1 MPRFAPLLF
10 LLLPLT
16 AAADHWPGWR
26 GPNADGIT
34 AEKQL
39 PVTWSKTENVRWKVP
54 VHGAGVSSPVVW
66 GERIFLT
73 SSTGRLNDELH
84 VYCHHRK
91 DGKLLWH
98 TKLFGSAPTDLYPPG
113 GMAVPTP
120 VTDGKHLYC
129 LFGTG
134 DLACLDFAGRPV
146 WLRSLAEEY
155 GPFRNRWGMGTSPIL
170 VGDLLVVQVDHTS
183 QSYLLGVDAAT
194 GKNRWKAERDAT
206 VNWTSPLAVKV
217 KDHVEIVTIGTHRAV
232 GYDAK
237 NGGELW
243 SVSGLHQQC
252 IPSPVALGTRVF
264 LTSGEGT
271 LAVKL
276 DGTTGDV
283 NKTNVLWRS
292 KKGVS
297 YIASPVAYE
306 GRLYILD
313 AKGICTCFDADGG
326 KQVWKE
332 RLGDQFQA
340 SPLAGD
346 GKIYFPGQ
354 QGVVRVLSTGPEFK
368 LLAANDVGEAI
379 VASLAVSDGEIFIR
393 GEKHL
398 FCIGTK

>member
-1 MPRFAPLLF
+1 
-10 LLLPLT
+10 
-16 AAADHWPGWR
+16 
-26 GPNADGIT
+26 
-34 AEKQL
+34 
-39 PVTWSKTENVRWKVP
+39 
-54 VHGAGVSSPVVW
+54 
-66 GERIFLT
+66 
-73 SSTGRLNDELH
+73 
-84 VYCHHRK
+84 
-91 DGKLLWH
+91 
-98 TKLFGSAPTDLYPPG
+98 
-113 GMAVPTP
+113 MAVPTP

-134 DLACLDFAGRPV
+134 DLVCLDAAGQPV
-146 WLRSLAEEY
+146 WMRSLAEEY

-183 QSYLLGVDAAT
+183 QSYLLGVETTT

-217 KDHVEIVTIGTHRAV
+217 KDHVEIVTVGTHKAV

-252 IPSPVALGTRVF
+252 IPSPVSIGTRVF

-271 LAVKL
+271 FAVKL

-283 NKTNVLWRS
+283 NKSNVLWRV
-292 KKGVS
+292 KKAAS

-306 GRLYILD
+306 GRLYVLD
-313 AKGICTCFDADGG
+313 AKGFCTCIDANSG
-326 KQVWKE
+326 KQVW
-332 RLGDQFQA
+332 RDRMGDQFQA

-354 QGVVRVLSTGPEFK
+354 HGVVRVIAAGPEFK

-398 FCIGTK
+398 FCIGAK